1 MPDGLIGWII
11 LGLLAGAISGWF
23 VGTRSVQGCLPTIVV
38 GVLGGIIGGWLSRE
52 LGFGQIEGFIG
63 ALVFAV
69 IGSIVVRLV
78 LRSIEGGRC
87 PSRTVRVRGHVVA
100 NVPDTST
107 ISGVGS
113 RSVAN
118 APIHELLRR
127 LGLEWLARS
136 SAREPL
142 RRTGPRRAPHE
153 RRMLTDR

>member
-11 LGLLAGAISGWF
+11 LGFLAGAISGWF

-78 LRSIEGGRC
+78 LRSIEG
-87 PSRTVRVRGHVVA
+87 
-100 NVPDTST
+100 
-107 ISGVGS
+107 
-113 RSVAN
+113 
-118 APIHELLRR
+118 RR
-127 LGLEWLARS
+127 
-136 SAREPL
+136 
-142 RRTGPRRAPHE
+142 
-153 RRMLTDR
+153 